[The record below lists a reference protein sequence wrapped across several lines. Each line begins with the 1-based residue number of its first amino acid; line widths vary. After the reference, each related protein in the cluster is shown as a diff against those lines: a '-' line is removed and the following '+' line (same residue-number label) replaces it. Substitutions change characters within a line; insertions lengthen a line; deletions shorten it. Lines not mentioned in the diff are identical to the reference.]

1 MTSMSRAVRV
11 DGTTTVGVS
20 ISIPPPWRGVLDEVR
35 AGSGDPLAPLIPAH
49 LTLLGPAEIDTGEL
63 DAVREHL
70 AEVATRHRRY
80 RIHLRGTGTF
90 RPVTDVVFVAL
101 ASGVTESVRL
111 ASDVRAGPL
120 DRQLRFPYHPHVTVA
135 HDVPAEALDRVE
147 GELAAFDATFTVDR
161 FTLFVHESDGRW
173 RPLSDFTLAGSR
185 RRVADGSR

>member
-1 MTSMSRAVRV
+1 M
-11 DGTTTVGVS
+11 DGTTTIGVS

-49 LTLLGPAEIDTGEL
+49 LTLLGPADIDPSDL

-70 AEVATRHRRY
+70 AEVATRHRPY

-101 ASGVTESVRL
+101 AGGVAESASL
-111 ASDVRAGPL
+111 AADVRAGPL
-120 DRQLRFPYHPHVTVA
+120 ARELRFPYHPHVTVA
-135 HDVPAEALDRVE
+135 HDVPADALDRVE
-147 GELAAFDATFTVDR
+147 NELAGFDATFTVNR

-173 RPLSDFTLAGSR
+173 LPLSDFALARSR